1 MKSAFCLAVVGV
13 LLLTGCK
20 TSLYEPDPDAL
31 GHRYFPLE
39 VNSFRVYEVS
49 ETRYLNDQASTTT
62 YQVRERIDSVFTDL
76 AKQEAYLMVRSR
88 RASAAQPW
96 VDDSVIVATR
106 SLSDLRVSRHNVKVV
121 QMIFPVRNGKSWN
134 PNAFN
139 TAGEGEFTYKEVGVP
154 YSYDSRSY
162 EKTATVIQ
170 GDISNLIELDQR
182 EEVYAEDIGPVYKNY
197 TRLNYCDNP
206 ARCPFN
212 RQPSPY
218 IQEGIRRIDKLI
230 SFGKM
235 P

>member
-1 MKSAFCLAVVGV
+1 MKSACFSAVFLV
-13 LLLTGCK
+13 LMLTGCK
-20 TSLYEPDPDAL
+20 TSTYEPDPDSL

-39 VNSFRVYEVS
+39 ANSFRVYDVS
-49 ETRYLNDQASTTT
+49 ETRYLNDQPTVTT

-76 AKQEAYLMVRSR
+76 ANQQAYRIIRSR
-88 RASAAQPW
+88 RETEAQSW

-106 SLSDLRVSRHNVKVV
+106 SISDLRVSRHNVKVV
-121 QMIFPVRNGKSWN
+121 QMVFPVRDGKSWN

-139 TAGEGEFTYKEVGVP
+139 TAGEAAFTYKEVGIP
-154 YSYDSRSY
+154 YSYDNMTY
-162 EKTATVIQ
+162 EKTATVVQ

-182 EEVYAEDIGPVYKNY
+182 EEVYAEDIGPVFKSY

-212 RQPSPY
+212 RQPTPY
-218 IQEGIRRIDKLI
+218 IQEGVRRIDKLI
-230 SFGKM
+230 AFGKL